1 MFPFRIVN
9 SFEINVKVKCFTEFR
24 RKKKKEGEKILAVEC
39 YVCVFVCVSVCI
51 QLSLLQGKIKAYIN
65 TQLSERDI
73 NHNKEISGHI
83 RGSVVQLLGRRR
95 KEQVLKG
102 IPSRAPT
109 KQRLFCTCSWAQ
121 LSTQSR
127 APPGGAGRPCRE
139 VLVWA
144 HTDFPSLCLFHS
156 NTRPC
161 PQVSRCS
168 VRGRLG
174 SWRCPW

>member
-109 KQRLFCTCSWAQ
+109 NNASSAPAPG
-121 LSTQSR
+121 LSFLLSPER
-127 APPGGAGRPCRE
+127 PLVVLGAHAGRCWSGLTLTSPHCVSSTVIHGR
-139 VLVWA
+139 VL
-144 HTDFPSLCLFHS
+144 
-156 NTRPC
+156 
-161 PQVSRCS
+161 RCHAAQ
-168 VRGRLG
+168 
-174 SWRCPW
+174 